1 MQSLGKQFLFVIA
14 GLTLVPGSQ
23 AQTIYRCGNA
33 YSQTPCPDGTLLNLN
48 DRREPDQ
55 KKQTDAAADQAARL
69 ARNMEQ
75 TRIAEE
81 KRLLAGLQAGQLD
94 TSDKAAPPTSSTATG
109 ALKPK
114 PAKPKRKKA
123 KP

>member
-23 AQTIYRCGNA
+23 AQTVYRCGNA

-55 KKQTDAAADQAARL
+55 KKQTDAAADQTARL

-81 KRLLAGLQAGQLD
+81 KRLLSGLQDGQLEA
-94 TSDKAAPPTSSTATG
+94 SDKAAAPTSSTTAG

-114 PAKPKRKKA
+114 KAKPKRKKA
-123 KP
+123 KS